1 MNEKEKEI
9 LKSNKDVSL
18 EIDTGFRLK
27 FETKQISM
35 TGSVVGSSFAAS
47 QECDTSNERMHSLY
61 SACRRE
67 ILLQE

>member
-27 FETKQISM
+27 FETKQTSM
-35 TGSVVGSSFAAS
+35 TGSVVGSSFCGQS
-47 QECDTSNERMHSLY
+47 GV
-61 SACRRE
+61 
-67 ILLQE
+67 